1 MKRIALFVVGAGLV
15 AAVGVVVWFFATT
28 GVDEDTAGVTAPT
41 LAPATSPATT
51 LAPGTTAASPTETTG
66 SGGGE
71 GLFSLSAGTVARF
84 ELDEVL
90 RGEPKHVV
98 ASNTEVAGQI
108 RIVFSD
114 LATSE
119 LGTIVIGA
127 QTFSTDSGNRDRA
140 IRGPI
145 LDSTVFP
152 EITFVPT
159 SIEGLTG
166 AAEVGQELAFS
177 VKGDLTIRDVT
188 TEVTFEV
195 TAVLVSD
202 GRVEGKA
209 TATVLRSAY
218 GLEIPSVPSVADV
231 SDEVLVGINFVATPA

>member
-1 MKRIALFVVGAGLV
+1 MKRGALFVVAAGV
-15 AAVGVVVWFFATT
+15 VVAVGVLVWFFATT
-28 GVDEDTAGVTAPT
+28 GVDEDTAQVTAPT
-41 LAPATSPATT
+41 LAPATSPETT
-51 LAPGTTAASPTETTG
+51 LASGTSAVSTTDSSG
-66 SGGGE
+66 SGATD

-84 ELDEVL
+84 EPDEVL

-108 RIVFSD
+108 RIDFAD
-114 LATSE
+114 LARSE

-140 IRGPI
+140 IRGPT
-145 LDSTVFP
+145 LDSTAFP
-152 EITFVPT
+152 EITFVP
-159 SIEGLTG
+159 SSVAGLTG
-166 AAEVGQELAFS
+166 AAAAGDELAFS
-177 VKGDLTIRDVT
+177 VTGDLTIRDVT

-195 TAVLVSD
+195 TAVLVGD
-202 GRVEGKA
+202 DHLEGTA

-231 SDEVLVGINFVATPA
+231 TDEVLVAINFVATPA

>member
-1 MKRIALFVVGAGLV
+1 MKRILLFAAGAGLV
-15 AAVGVVVWFFATT
+15 AAAGVVVWFFATT

-41 LAPATSPATT
+41 LAPATSPDTT
-51 LAPGTTAASPTETTG
+51 LAPGTTAATTTTG
-66 SGGGE
+66 SGAGG
-71 GLFSLSAGTVARF
+71 GLFSLAAGTVARF

-108 RIVFSD
+108 RVDLDD
-114 LATSE
+114 LASSE

-145 LDSTVFP
+145 LDSSTFP

-159 SIEGLTG
+159 AIEGLNGSATVR
-166 AAEVGQELAFS
+166 EELSFT
-177 VKGDLTIRDVT
+177 VTGDLTIRDVT
-188 TEVTFEV
+188 AEVTFEV
-195 TAVLVSD
+195 TAVLAND
-202 GRVEGKA
+202 GRLEGTA
-209 TATVLRSAY
+209 SATVLRSVY
-218 GLEIPSVPSVADV
+218 GLEIPSVASVANV
-231 SDEVLVGINFVATPA
+231 SDEVLLGINFVATPA